1 MLSALD
7 YSLILLYVIT
17 LLVITFFKRKKDES
31 ESDYLLAGRSLT
43 LPAFIATLVSTWYG
57 GILGVGEYGYQYGIS
72 QWIVFS
78 MPFYVFAIL
87 YAVFFVKRIRLSSAL
102 SLPEA
107 IVQEYDVTSGKISA
121 ILIFLLSSPAP
132 YFVMLAL
139 LLGFILPFGIPYWIL
154 VVFSS
159 LFSLIYVIYGGF
171 RAVVRTDILQ
181 FALMYIGFFVILIF
195 GLNRVGSFENLLS
208 LVPEP
213 LLHPT
218 GHQPFSYVVVWFF
231 IALWT
236 FVDPGF
242 HQRVSAAKS
251 PKTAK
256 NGILI
261 SVIFW
266 FLFDAMTI
274 TASLLGVV
282 LLPDLSNPVMVY
294 PELGNLL
301 LPSGFK
307 GLFILGLLATI
318 MSTADSFLF
327 LSGQSISRD
336 LFGKSGSVSITKW
349 GIFASAIGG
358 IGLAIFNPSVIQ
370 LWYGLG
376 TCIIPGLLLTVLGT
390 YFPFFKI
397 PVKFNKLMM
406 ILGFFASLIWLNLGS
421 TELGAFL
428 GIEPFYVGLG
438 LALMIWFSGKLRIRF
453 IQKA

>member
-7 YSLILLYVIT
+7 YSLILLYIIT

-107 IVQEYDVTSGKISA
+107 IVQEYDITSGKISA
-121 ILIFLLSSPAP
+121 LLIFLLSSPAP
-132 YFVMLAL
+132 YFVMIAL

-181 FALMYIGFFVILIF
+181 FALMYSGFFVILIF
-195 GLNRVGSFENLLS
+195 GLHRVGSFENLLS

-282 LLPDLSNPVMVY
+282 LLPDLANPVMVY

-336 LFGKSGSVSITKW
+336 LLGKSGSISITKW

-358 IGLAIFNPSVIQ
+358 IGLAIFYPSVIQ

-397 PVKFNKLMM
+397 PVIFNKWMM

-421 TELGAFL
+421 SENGAFL
-428 GIEPFYVGLG
+428 GIEPYYVGLG
-438 LALMIWFSGKLRIRF
+438 LALTIWFSGKLRIRF
-453 IQKA
+453 VQKA